1 MKMHR
6 EAAFETVL
14 FDHMLSAGY
23 VSVDDK
29 LFD

>member
-23 VSVDDK
+23 VSVDGK